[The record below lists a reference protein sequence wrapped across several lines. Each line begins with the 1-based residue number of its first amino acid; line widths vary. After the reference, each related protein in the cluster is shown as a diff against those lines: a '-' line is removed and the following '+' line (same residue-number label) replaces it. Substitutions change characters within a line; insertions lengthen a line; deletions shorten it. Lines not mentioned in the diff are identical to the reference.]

1 MKILICSDN
10 VTIIGHGEIPGDVAP
25 DKIVLG
31 KSGAILSNLA
41 LQGGTSALR
50 AGEPGYQ
57 GPEYQAAY
65 VATGETLVSVDSFEY
80 FDTPI
85 STQRA

>member
-1 MKILICSDN
+1 MKILIFSDAA
-10 VTIIGHGEIPGDVAP
+10 TIIGHGEIPVDAAP

-50 AGEPGYQ
+50 AGELGYQ

-65 VATGETLVSVDSFEY
+65 MATDETLVSVVSFEY
-80 FDTPI
+80 FDNPI